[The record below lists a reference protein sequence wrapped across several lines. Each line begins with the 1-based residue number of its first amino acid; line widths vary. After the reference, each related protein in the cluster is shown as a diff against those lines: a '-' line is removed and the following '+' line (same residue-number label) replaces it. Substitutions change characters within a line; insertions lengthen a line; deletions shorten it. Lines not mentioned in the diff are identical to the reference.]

1 MIGRRARIRS
11 RVTFHALEH
20 TSVQVSDNAQIGDS
34 NVVHGP
40 VSIGDNFASEDDC
53 VVFQATIENNVTVR
67 SGATVAGDFVLREGT
82 IVPEGAVVTNQE
94 EADALP
100 IR

>member
-20 TSVQVSDNAQIGDS
+20 TSVEVGDNAQIGDG
-34 NVVHGP
+34 NVIHGP
-40 VSIGDNFASEDDC
+40 VSIGDNFVAEDDC

-67 SGATVAGDFVLREGT
+67 IGATVAGDFVLREGT
-82 IVPEGAVVTNQE
+82 IVPEGAVVTNQD